1 MKKIVFCCGNIRE
14 VFTYPEGVKPSE
26 VDADFNKWCEKTG
39 CEWRMAQ
46 TEVPCI
52 LRGHVLRD
60 R

>member
-39 CEWRMAQ
+39 CEWR
-46 TEVPCI
+46 EVADDFEDGYEDCF
-52 LRGHVLRD
+52 
-60 R
+60 